1 MSIVKKDDLIK
12 RVSEVVGSDDD
23 SLTLIEDLTDTLNA
37 ASDSDKIK
45 ELENQIA
52 ETEEKWRNKY
62 KERFLHSESEDDE
75 KKEDNDKKEE
85 NDDKEEEYNYDALF
99 EED

>member
-1 MSIVKKDDLIK
+1 MSIVEKENLIK
-12 RVSEVVGSDDD
+12 RVSEVVGSDDE

-45 ELENQIA
+45 ELENQIV

-62 KERFLHSESEDDE
+62 KERFLHSESEDDD
-75 KKEDNDKKEE
+75 KKEDNDKKED
-85 NDDKEEEYNYDALF
+85 DDKKEDYDYESLF
-99 EED
+99 EEE